1 MAEEKMNLE
10 ITINTTDG
18 EKNVDNLNKKTK
30 EAGKSAKEGQG
41 AFSSLGNTIKSLGV
55 ISVIAGAFNFFKE
68 TLSKNQKVADSV
80 AAVFSTIA
88 TITNKLVDIFISVTD
103 KVSKSTN
110 GFDALGKVLS
120 GILTLAITPLKLA
133 FDGIKFTIQQIQ
145 LAWEKSPFGDKDQSV
160 IKELTKDIEAT
171 KESLAK
177 TGTNAVEA
185 GKNIVNNYGEAI
197 SSVGKVIT
205 GVVEEASK
213 ISIKAV
219 YEQSKA
225 TLALQ
230 NNAKLAAAELSGLV
244 EKYDRQAETL
254 RQVRDDEFKS
264 IDERIEANNKIG
276 KVLDEQEKAM
286 KKLAATKVAAARAEL
301 NQNKTSIDLQVALKE
316 AINEQAG
323 IEAQVAG
330 LRSEYL
336 VNQTGLAKEK
346 LAIDASLAASNNKIS
361 LDEKK
366 ANAELIKDELT
377 KLEVKKSIAL
387 EEANLELTRLQ
398 ENINNAK
405 AGTQA
410 KADAE
415 IAYAEKRLEIAT
427 QIKTLDDNIATT
439 TLANQE
445 KARTEKEAL
454 LIADY
459 ELTKALG
466 NAKFEDELAL
476 YDKTREL
483 ERQNILARKH
493 SAAELEAFDKQTA
506 AGRIAIEKMTQDA
519 KIAIISD
526 ALGAAADIVGRE
538 SIAGKALAVAQA
550 VMNTYQGATKALA
563 QGGIY
568 GPIAAAT
575 VIATGLMSVKKIIST
590 PLPGVSGG
598 NSTPSVSTSA
608 PMAPQLQQPTTTNIS
623 QQSIN
628 DIGNQAV
635 RAYVVET
642 DVTSNQQRI
651 AAIQQRARFS

>member
-80 AAVFSTIA
+80 AAVFNTIA

-133 FDGIKFTIQQIQ
+133 FDGIKFTIQQVQ

-177 TGTNAVEA
+177 TGTNAAEA
-185 GKNIVNNYGEAI
+185 GKNIVNNFGEAV
-197 SSVGKVIT
+197 SSVGKVIN

-213 ISIKAV
+213 ISVKAV

-254 RQVRDDEFKS
+254 RQVRDDEFRS
-264 IDERIEANNKIG
+264 IDERIAANNKIG

-387 EEANLELTRLQ
+387 EEANLELKRLQ

-427 QIKTLDDNIATT
+427 QIKTIDDNIATT

-493 SAAELEAFDKQTA
+493 SAEELEAFDKQTA
-506 AGRIAIEKMTQDA
+506 AARIAIEKATQET
-519 KIAIISD
+519 KLSIISD
-526 ALGAAADIVGRE
+526 ALGAVSDAVGRE
-538 SIAGKALAVAQA
+538 TAAGKAFAVAQA
-550 VMNTYQGATKALA
+550 VMNTYSAANKAMSA
-563 QGGIY
+563 Y
-568 GPIAAAT
+568 PPPFSFIAAAT
-575 VIATGLMSVKKIIST
+575 TVAAGLMNVKKIIST

-598 NSTPSVSTSA
+598 GSMPSVSA
-608 PMAPQLQQPTTTNIS
+608 PMTPQLQQPTTTNIS

>member
-80 AAVFSTIA
+80 AAVFNTIA

-133 FDGIKFTIQQIQ
+133 FDGIKFTIQQVQ

-171 KESLAK
+171 KESLSK

-185 GKNIVNNYGEAI
+185 GKNIVNNFGEAV
-197 SSVGKVIT
+197 SSVGKVIN

-213 ISIKAV
+213 ISVKAV

-254 RQVRDDEFKS
+254 RQVRDDEFRS
-264 IDERIEANNKIG
+264 IDDRIAANNKIG

-466 NAKFEDELAL
+466 NAKFEDELTL

-506 AGRIAIEKMTQDA
+506 AARIAIEKATQET
-519 KIAIISD
+519 KLSIISD
-526 ALGAAADIVGRE
+526 ALGAVSDAVGRE
-538 SIAGKALAVAQA
+538 TAAGKAFAVAQA
-550 VMNTYQGATKALA
+550 VMNTYSAANKAMSA
-563 QGGIY
+563 Y
-568 GPIAAAT
+568 PPPFSFIAAAT
-575 VIATGLMSVKKIIST
+575 TVAAGLMNVKKIIST

-598 NSTPSVSTSA
+598 GSMPSVSA

>member
-80 AAVFSTIA
+80 AAVFNTIA

-133 FDGIKFTIQQIQ
+133 FDGIKFTIQQVQ
-145 LAWEKSPFGDKDQSV
+145 LAWEKSPFGDKDQNV

-177 TGTNAVEA
+177 TGTNAAEA
-185 GKNIVNNYGEAI
+185 GKNIVNNFGEAV
-197 SSVGKVIT
+197 SSVGKVIN

-213 ISIKAV
+213 ISVKAV

-506 AGRIAIEKMTQDA
+506 AARIAIEKATQET
-519 KIAIISD
+519 KLSIISD
-526 ALGAAADIVGRE
+526 ALGAVSDAVGRE
-538 SIAGKALAVAQA
+538 TAAGKAFAVAQA
-550 VMNTYQGATKALA
+550 VMNTYSAANKAMA
-563 QGGIY
+563 AY
-568 GPIAAAT
+568 PPPFSFIAAAT
-575 VIATGLMSVKKIIST
+575 TVAAGLMNVKKIIST

-598 NSTPSVSTSA
+598 GSMPSVSA